1 MSQKETEL
9 LFIFRELMSV
19 NFFVPDIHFD
29 RELQAQR
36 QKQKLKQESYI
47 IPLKVFWRPIET
59 KDLKYDY
66 EYNLNSA
73 DPKYRVRLNP
83 MPDLNEQTYG
93 QYLAKP
99 LREDILKTEKDL
111 KKMKT
116 LQKGKKVAALHK
128 APVEEAKEDITFQK
142 FMSVANLEQSLAMDQ
157 KTQALVKK
165 TYKKPYEP
173 DMPFE

>member
-1 MSQKETEL
+1 
-9 LFIFRELMSV
+9 
-19 NFFVPDIHFD
+19 
-29 RELQAQR
+29 
-36 QKQKLKQESYI
+36 
-47 IPLKVFWRPIET
+47 
-59 KDLKYDY
+59 
-66 EYNLNSA
+66 
-73 DPKYRVRLNP
+73 

-99 LREDILKTEKDL
+99 LREDLLKTEKDL

-116 LQKGKKVAALHK
+116 LQKGKKVSALHK

-142 FMSVANLEQSLAMDQ
+142 FMSVANLEQSLTMDQ
-157 KTQALVKK
+157 KTQALEKK